1 MKKSELSKLK
11 YKKYPR
17 NAYFIDEIHVS
28 LTFLTNLLSLIYK
41 RNIR

>member
-11 YKKYPR
+11 HKKHPR
-17 NAYFIDEIHVS
+17 NAYFIDEIHVF
-28 LTFLTNLLSLIYK
+28 LTFVVKSLSLIYK